1 MLAAR
6 KRIWRLFL
14 EQNILNVGVI
24 QRKFEEALVLKYLGL
39 TFAAYIRTKLAI

>member
-39 TFAAYIRTKLAI
+39 TFAAHIRTKLAI